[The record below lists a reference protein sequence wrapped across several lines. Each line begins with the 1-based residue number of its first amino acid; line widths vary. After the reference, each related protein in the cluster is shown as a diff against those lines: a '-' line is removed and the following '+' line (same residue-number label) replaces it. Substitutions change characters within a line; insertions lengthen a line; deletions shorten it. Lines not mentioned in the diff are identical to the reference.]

1 MPTTKNNLPVI
12 ARVRATRKGK
22 TLQTPSSGE
31 LGGRGIR
38 GNRFYE
44 IIVVGGVTVP
54 ERLSCSCPAHR
65 FGRAKLVQET
75 GLCKHIF
82 KAVEEL
88 ARNPELRRSEKDDVI
103 VYAPATLRALAV
115 SR

>member
-1 MPTTKNNLPVI
+1 MPTTKNNLPII

-22 TLQTPSSGE
+22 TLQTPSGE

-44 IIVVGGVTVP
+44 ITVVGGVSVP
-54 ERLSCSCPAHR
+54 ERLACSCPAHR
-65 FGRAKLVQET
+65 FGRAKLVKAT
-75 GLCKHIF
+75 GMCKHMH

-103 VYAPATLRALAV
+103 VYAPETLRALSA